1 MRFLWMALLLAALS
15 GCTAMLLGGGGND
28 GTTVHG
34 SRTQAQIQ
42 IDSRITAEVRNKLV
56 DDSVLSEYALSV
68 QTFDNRVTLRGA
80 VMSAAERDRAARLAG
95 TVQGVTGVDN
105 RIRIGPG
112 S

>member
-28 GTTVHG
+28 GTTARG
-34 SRTQAQIQ
+34 SRTQTQIE

-68 QTFDNRVTLRGA
+68 QTFDTRVTLRGA
-80 VMSAAERDRAARLAG
+80 VTSASERDRAARLAG

-112 S
+112 P